1 MPSNGRPL
9 EEEEEE
15 EEEEQKYLKRFGNE
29 RSWPNKGT
37 NPAFVCR
44 G

>member
-15 EEEEQKYLKRFGNE
+15 EEEKSML
-29 RSWPNKGT
+29 
-37 NPAFVCR
+37 VCHR
-44 G
+44 VKLLE

>member
-15 EEEEQKYLKRFGNE
+15 EEEEAILIFTVLDTC
-29 RSWPNKGT
+29 S
-37 NPAFVCR
+37 
-44 G
+44 

>member
-15 EEEEQKYLKRFGNE
+15 KVTKSFVPNHSYL
-29 RSWPNKGT
+29 S
-37 NPAFVCR
+37 ADYDALML
-44 G
+44 

>member
-15 EEEEQKYLKRFGNE
+15 EEEDI
-29 RSWPNKGT
+29 RSIVRKT
-37 NPAFVCR
+37 MLRV
-44 G
+44 

>member
-15 EEEEQKYLKRFGNE
+15 QEMSFGPE
-29 RSWPNKGT
+29 Y
-37 NPAFVCR
+37 FVFPPVVED
-44 G
+44 

>member
-15 EEEEQKYLKRFGNE
+15 EEEIFYQLLINV
-29 RSWPNKGT
+29 
-37 NPAFVCR
+37 FVMK
-44 G
+44 

>member
-15 EEEEQKYLKRFGNE
+15 DIYYIPVDTPRLPGGR
-29 RSWPNKGT
+29 
-37 NPAFVCR
+37 VC
-44 G
+44 